1 MQLESGPLLQPRKL
15 SGLFQENFEELG
27 ELGAAVSVWQN
38 GKAIVDLYGGFRDAR
53 REDPWTSDTLVLVW
67 SATKGIGSACV
78 LHALQEHKINLDQR
92 VSDFWPEFAQAGKEK
107 ITLAQVL
114 SHQAGLCALDRRVD
128 VLEYDAVI
136 RALEAQ
142 KPLWPPG
149 TAHGY
154 HARTFGF
161 LLDELVRRIAGKT
174 LSDYWQETFA
184 RPLNLDFWIGLP
196 EKENSRVAMMYAAR
210 SGKPPPEL
218 KNRLSGSDFYADL
231 VTPGT
236 LARKTFTSPYGLNA
250 ISGMNAPAI
259 RAQPIVSFG
268 GIGSASALAKF
279 YSMLANG
286 GKADGQIFFAAQ
298 TLEWMSATFTDGID
312 RVFQI
317 PTAFS
322 AGFMKDP
329 QGAATTPASLRQAA
343 AGRVSSPPSGEGGI
357 GNRPS
362 LVTHRMFGPSA
373 TSFGHPGAGGS
384 HAFCDPENRIAFA
397 YVMNQMEQSLL
408 PNEKSLRL
416 VDAIYT

>member
-1 MQLESGPLLQPRKL
+1 MQLARAELLQRLKP
-15 SGLFQENFEELG
+15 LFRENFEKFG

-38 GKAIVDLYGGFRDAR
+38 GKPIIELCGGFRDAR
-53 REDPWTSDTLVLVW
+53 REHPWMSDTLVLVW
-67 SATKGIGSACV
+67 SATKGIGSACL
-78 LHALQEHKINLDQR
+78 LHALQEHKINLDR
-92 VSDFWPEFAQAGKEK
+92 PVAEFWPEFAQAGKEK
-107 ITLAQVL
+107 ITLAQLL

-128 VLEYDAVI
+128 VLDYDAVI

-161 LLDELVRRIAGKT
+161 LLDELVRRIAGKS
-174 LSDYWQETFA
+174 LSEYWQENFA

-196 EKENSRVAMMYAAR
+196 KDENSRVATMYAPK
-210 SGKPPPEL
+210 SGRPPEP
-218 KNRLSGSDFYADL
+218 KQFYADL
-231 VTPGT
+231 VTAGT
-236 LARKTFTSPYGLNA
+236 IARKTFSSPYGLKTVG
-250 ISGMNAPAI
+250 GMNTPSI

-268 GIGSASALAKF
+268 GIGTASVLAKF

-286 GKADGQIFFAAQ
+286 GKADGQTFFSGE
-298 TLEWMSATFTDGID
+298 TLELMSVTLTDGID

-322 AGFMKDP
+322 AGFMKDS
-329 QGAATTPASLRQAA
+329 QNAAR
-343 AGRVSSPPSGEGGI
+343 
-357 GNRPS
+357 
-362 LVTHRMFGPSA
+362 RMFGPSR

-416 VDAIYT
+416 VDTIYG

>member
-1 MQLESGPLLQPRKL
+1 MQLDPERLRERLKT
-15 SGLFQENFEELG
+15 LFRENFEKFG
-27 ELGAAVSVWQN
+27 ELGAAVSIWQD
-38 GKAIVDLYGGFRDAR
+38 GKPVVDLYGGFCDAR
-53 REDPWTSDTLVLVW
+53 REKPWRADTLVLVW

-78 LHALQEHKINLDQR
+78 LHVLQEHGINIDRR
-92 VSDFWPEFAQAGKEK
+92 VAEFWPEFAQAGKEK
-107 ITLAQVL
+107 ITLSQLL
-114 SHQAGLCALDRRVD
+114 SHQAGLCALDEPVD
-128 VLEYDAVI
+128 VLDNCAVI

-161 LLDELVRRIAGKT
+161 LLDELVRRIAGRT
-174 LSDYWQETFA
+174 LSQYWRDVFA
-184 RPLNLDFWIGLP
+184 RQLNLDFWIGLP
-196 EKENSRVAMMYAAR
+196 EEENSRVATVYAAK
-210 SGKPPPEL
+210 SGKPPEP
-218 KNRLSGSDFYADL
+218 KKFYSDL
-231 VTPGT
+231 TTPGT
-236 LARKTFTSPYGLNA
+236 LARKTFMSPYGLN
-250 ISGMNAPAI
+250 SVNGMNTPAV

-286 GKADGQIFFAAQ
+286 GKLEGQTFFSEETMTRMTT
-298 TLEWMSATFTDGID
+298 TLADGID

-329 QGAATTPASLRQAA
+329 LNAVQ
-343 AGRVSSPPSGEGGI
+343 
-357 GNRPS
+357 
-362 LVTHRMFGPSA
+362 RMFGASLKA
-373 TSFGHPGAGGS
+373 FGHPGAGGC
-384 HAFCDPENRIAFA
+384 HAFVDPENRTSFA

>member
-1 MQLESGPLLQPRKL
+1 MQLNADELRERLEPLFR
-15 SGLFQENFEELG
+15 ENFERFG
-27 ELGAAVSVWQN
+27 ELGAALSVWQN
-38 GKAIVDLYGGFRDAR
+38 GMPVVDLYGGFCDAR
-53 REDPWTSDTLVLVW
+53 HEEQWRADTLVLVW

-78 LHALQEHKINLDQR
+78 LHVLQERRIKLDRR
-92 VSDFWPEFAQAGKEK
+92 VAEIWPEFAQAGKEK
-107 ITLAQVL
+107 ITLAQLL
-114 SHQAGLCALDRRVD
+114 SHQAGLCALDARVD
-128 VLEYDAVI
+128 ILDYGAVI
-136 RALEAQ
+136 RALEVQ

-174 LSDYWQETFA
+174 LSEYWREMFA
-184 RPLNLDFWIGLP
+184 QPLTLDLWIGLP
-196 EKENSRVAMMYAAR
+196 EKENQRVATVYAAK
-210 SGKPPPEL
+210 SSKPPEP
-218 KNRLSGSDFYADL
+218 KNRQSGSDFYSDL

-236 LARKTFTSPYGLNA
+236 LARKTFSSPYGLK
-250 ISGMNAPAI
+250 SVSEMNNPAI

-286 GKADGQIFFAAQ
+286 GRLDGQTFFSEETITWMTT
-298 TLEWMSATFTDGID
+298 TLSDGMD

-329 QGAATTPASLRQAA
+329 RN
-343 AGRVSSPPSGEGGI
+343 AGR
-357 GNRPS
+357 R
-362 LVTHRMFGPSA
+362 LFGTAPNA
-373 TSFGHPGAGGS
+373 FGHPGAGGS
-384 HAFCDPENRIAFA
+384 HAFADPENRMSFA

-408 PNEKSLRL
+408 PNQKSLRQL
-416 VDAIYT
+416 HAIYRRI